1 MEIPLFPLHQVLC
14 PGIVLPLHI
23 FEDRYQAMTRHC
35 LDTGQPFGVV
45 LIRDG
50 REVGTKGVATLAGV
64 GAFAEIREAGRYP
77 DGRYDLLAAA
87 TGRFAIDSVDA
98 QREPYLVADVTPLDD
113 EVGDEA
119 RAERLAAKAI
129 RRFVRYLDLMRAR
142 EGESSEVLDI
152 RVEIEATVGEPDP
165 EADPMATAEPE
176 LTPESDPPTRRD
188 LDIPD
193 DPTVLS
199 YLLSGHRPGRA
210 AAPSGAARGGDD
222 GRTAR
227 GPDRPPRARGRAAQ
241 PAAPLLHARPGDHRR
256 RPPELVPGRVTDR
269 LTSSLQV
276 T

>member
-23 FEDRYQAMTRHC
+23 FEDRYRAMTRHC

-50 REVGTKGVATLAGV
+50 REIGTKGVATLAGV

-98 QREPYLVADVTPLDD
+98 QREPYLVAEVTALDD
-113 EVGDEA
+113 EIGDET
-119 RAERLAAKAI
+119 RAERLAAGAI

-142 EGESSEVLDI
+142 DGESSEVLDI
-152 RVEIEATVGEPDP
+152 RVEIEAGEPDP
-165 EADPMATAEPE
+165 ETDPMATAEPE
-176 LTPESDPPTRRD
+176 LTKEDAEPPTRRD

-199 YLLSGHRPGRA
+199 YLLSGIVQVELPRRQALLEAETTVERLEGLIDLLEREVLLLGRRLRYFTPDPA
-210 AAPSGAARGGDD
+210 TIGGARK
-222 GRTAR
+222 
-227 GPDRPPRARGRAAQ
+227 
-241 PAAPLLHARPGDHRR
+241 
-256 RPPELVPGRVTDR
+256 
-269 LTSSLQV
+269 S
-276 T
+276 